1 MVQLLKKVVVI
12 NLIAAIIVYL
22 LSQYVEFF
30 KTTRLIDFLFF
41 VVIVIW
47 VFAKLMWEGG
57 MHSKVTRYD
66 NAKTDSVYKMVKGH
80 DFEQDERDNY
90 RKNYQDGFVLF
101 IAGLPA
107 LMVCLYLQFIA

>member
-1 MVQLLKKVVVI
+1 MFVLLQKVLLI
-12 NLIAAIIVYL
+12 NLTAAIIVFG

-41 VVIVIW
+41 IVIIIW

-66 NAKTDSVYKMVKGH
+66 NAKTDSVYTMVKDH
-80 DFEQDERDNY
+80 DFDKDERENY
-90 RKNYQDGFVLF
+90 RQNYQDGFVLF
-101 IAGLPA
+101 IAGIPA
-107 LMVCLYLQFIA
+107 FVACLYLQFLN